1 VTCEEGAILLEQA
14 WSAAYKEAAFAYGPR
29 LYPSAPNPAKLF
41 MENLPLAHGY
51 LTRLSHSAEEIL
63 QQYIM
68 IKQFQRACLKAFPA
82 PSVLC
87 VIGNNFS
94 EMAYVFAVA
103 QKVRIEKRG

>member
-1 VTCEEGAILLEQA
+1 VQVG
-14 WSAAYKEAAFAYGPR
+14 YF
-29 LYPSAPNPAKLF
+29 
-41 MENLPLAHGY
+41 LAQC
-51 LTRLSHSAEEIL
+51 SDFSAEEIL
-63 QQYIM
+63 QQYII